1 MSFAIPIGTVLGKI
15 FNSDKAIEKGI
26 DTMAKG
32 LDKIWYTTEERAD
45 AEEARWAAQHSA
57 RLKGQEMLISWIQA
71 SQGQNLARRWLTVN
85 ITSVWLVQMLLG
97 MVFAIASV
105 WSDDP
110 DRLLSTAGILQ
121 GYAAEMGTIV
131 LIIVLFYFA
140 APHMG
145 EALNMLLSR
154 FGINV
159 NKTGGPKG

>member
-1 MSFAIPIGTVLGKI
+1 MPFAIPLGAVFGKI

-26 DTMAKG
+26 DAMTQG
-32 LDKIWYTTEERAD
+32 LDKIWYTKEEQAD
-45 AEEARWAAQHSA
+45 AAEARWAAQHAA

-105 WSDDP
+105 WADEP

-131 LIIVLFYFA
+131 LIIILFYFA

-145 EALNMLLSR
+145 EALNILLSR
-154 FGINV
+154 FGLGTT
-159 NKTGGPKG
+159 NKKGAP